1 MDNSVE
7 LKPSQQEFNL
17 AVLNGEEVS
26 FPTDDLYIPP
36 NALKIFLES
45 FEGPLDLLLYFIR
58 KQNLDIL
65 EINVLEITNQYVAYI
80 DLMEKIQFDLAGEY
94 LVMAA
99 YLTEIKSRMML
110 PKESDSEDEEDD
122 PRSELIRRLQEYE
135 RYKTVSKKIDAIPRV
150 GRDFFVAS
158 SGLPEFESSQK
169 LPEVDLNKLSQ
180 IKRAR
185 PVNEMVALQQEAT
198 INAQG
203 GIRNAIM
210 RIENIRRGG
219 LVSQL
224 ATAARNLS
232 SATIRAPLEGLGNV
246 VDNVLYQIGK
256 GDYLEAVKGISP
268 IRVKAPEFS
277 KIGDKSF
284 FEALRDGSPL
294 GFTNNWKDSF
304 RHMKYM
310 FDNPQ
315 ETKEV
320 VDFILERPELQGQ
333 YKLLFDNVNEIM
345 ISTGRGKGGVL
356 DKVLS
361 EGEDAVMA
369 LNLSLIHISEP
380 TRPY

>member
-1 MDNSVE
+1 MDNSAE

-110 PKESDSEDEEDD
+110 PKESDSEDEEYD

-135 RYKTVSKKIDAIPRV
+135 RYKTVSKKIDSIPRV

-180 IKRAR
+180 IFSELLQRQKLSASHIIEFEKLSTREKMSKILDLLIKEKNIEFHKLCEIKEGKIGII
-185 PVNEMVALQQEAT
+185 VNFLALLELAKDSLIKIIQSKDF
-198 INAQG
+198 
-203 GIRNAIM
+203 GII
-210 RIENIRRGG
+210 
-219 LVSQL
+219 
-224 ATAARNLS
+224 NLS
-232 SATIRAPLEGLGNV
+232 S
-246 VDNVLYQIGK
+246 
-256 GDYLEAVKGISP
+256 
-268 IRVKAPEFS
+268 
-277 KIGDKSF
+277 
-284 FEALRDGSPL
+284 
-294 GFTNNWKDSF
+294 KD
-304 RHMKYM
+304 
-310 FDNPQ
+310 
-315 ETKEV
+315 EV
-320 VDFILERPELQGQ
+320 
-333 YKLLFDNVNEIM
+333 
-345 ISTGRGKGGVL
+345 
-356 DKVLS
+356 
-361 EGEDAVMA
+361 
-369 LNLSLIHISEP
+369 H
-380 TRPY
+380 